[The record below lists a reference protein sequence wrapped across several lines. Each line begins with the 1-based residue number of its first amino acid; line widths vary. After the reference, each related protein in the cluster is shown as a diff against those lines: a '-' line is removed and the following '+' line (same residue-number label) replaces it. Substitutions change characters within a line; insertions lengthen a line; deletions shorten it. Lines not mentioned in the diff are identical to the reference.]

1 MMNRSISDSKIL
13 IVDDTEANIEIL
25 IEALGEQYDL
35 SVAID
40 GCSALDSLKY
50 EKPDLVLLDIMMQ
63 GMSGYEV
70 CEKIKQNSDTKD
82 IPVIFLSA
90 ITDVEGKTKGF
101 DVGGVDYITKPF
113 EIREVQARVKTHL
126 ALIHANRKLVHQNEH
141 LETEVER
148 RTKELM
154 LTQEATIDAIA
165 SLVEYRDEET
175 GGHIQ
180 RTKKYVRLIANC
192 LKDRQKYRDVLDE
205 ATVDL
210 YYRSAPLHDIGKIC
224 IRDEVLL
231 KPGVLTEEEFEE
243 IKRHTI
249 VGGEM
254 LSIPIQRLG
263 ENSFLRYAQEFA
275 RYHHE
280 RWDGSG
286 YPEGL
291 SGVAIPLSG
300 RIMAIADVYDALIS
314 KRVYKNDFS
323 HSEAVN
329 LIKSQSGKHF
339 DPDLV
344 EVFLENEQEFWKIA
358 DDNR

>member
-1 MMNRSISDSKIL
+1 MNRSFSDSKIL

-25 IEALGEQYDL
+25 IETLGDQYDL

-40 GCSALDSLKY
+40 GYSALESLKY

-70 CEKIKQNSDTKD
+70 CEIMKQNVETKD

-113 EIREVQARVKTHL
+113 EIQEVQARVRTHL
-126 ALIHANRKLVHQNEH
+126 ELVHVNRKLMYQNED
-141 LETEVER
+141 LETEVKR
-148 RTKELM
+148 RTTELM

-175 GGHIQ
+175 GAHIQ
-180 RTKKYVRLIANC
+180 RTKQYVKLIANS
-192 LKDRQKYRDVLDE
+192 LKEKEKYRSILDE
-205 ATVDL
+205 STVDL

-231 KPGVLTEEEFEE
+231 KPGVLTDEEFEE

-249 VGGEM
+249 VGSEM
-254 LSIPIQRLG
+254 LSVPIQRLG
-263 ENSFLRYAQEFA
+263 ANSFLRYAQEFA

-280 RWDGSG
+280 RWDGTG

-291 SGVAIPLSG
+291 SGEEIPLSG

-323 HSEAVN
+323 HNEAVN
-329 LIKSQSGKHF
+329 LIKSQSGKQF
-339 DPDLV
+339 DPELV
-344 EVFLENEQEFWKIA
+344 TVFLEHEKDFWEIA
-358 DDNR
+358 YNNR